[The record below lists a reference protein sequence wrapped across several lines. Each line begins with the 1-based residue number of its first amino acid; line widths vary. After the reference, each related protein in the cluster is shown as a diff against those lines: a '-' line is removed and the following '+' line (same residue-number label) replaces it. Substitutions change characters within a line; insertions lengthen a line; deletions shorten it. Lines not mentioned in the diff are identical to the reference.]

1 MPTEKSSAPGLGG
14 PPSPDRPYDPG
25 RSNRKNNTRCPPR
38 RSNLPSPTLAS
49 LAADNK
55 GSTPRPRKRTSIPT
69 HEAESQPESSP
80 SRSAGPES
88 TRFYLGYTAIGIAQ
102 ISVTIITF
110 GIGWIWAIIEGI
122 LILTRDR
129 RFLTDATGRPLRD

>member
-1 MPTEKSSAPGLGG
+1 MSTTPIEPPQPDSGVPGGGQQGVNAATPQENLDPDARSRIAAGVFALTLGW
-14 PPSPDRPYDPG
+14 
-25 RSNRKNNTRCPPR
+25 
-38 RSNLPSPTLAS
+38 
-49 LAADNK
+49 
-55 GSTPRPRKRTSIPT
+55 
-69 HEAESQPESSP
+69 
-80 SRSAGPES
+80 AGVH
-88 TRFYLGYTAIGIAQ
+88 RFYLGYTAIGIAQ